1 MAKTRIAITAG
12 SCSSKD
18 GGLPFEKTGFW
29 TAVVCSAKRWF
40 QELKCLDSTFRM
52 IMTKDK
58 ITLQF
63 IWGVALFLA
72 GIGVFFRIPQV
83 MPQIKAIPQFAD
95 VIGFIYFCFYLLGIL
110 LIGGGINKLANTY
123 KKCVEMRSP

>member
-1 MAKTRIAITAG
+1 
-12 SCSSKD
+12 
-18 GGLPFEKTGFW
+18 
-29 TAVVCSAKRWF
+29 
-40 QELKCLDSTFRM
+40 M

-63 IWGVALFLA
+63 VWGIALFLA

-83 MPQIKAIPQFAD
+83 MPQIKAIAQFAD

-110 LIGGGINKLANTY
+110 LVGGGIKKIINTY
-123 KKCVEMRSP
+123 KKHSEMRSS